1 MALQQLE
8 KELQK
13 LVHPMIVF
21 KNFLCISNKIISQ
34 ISYTIASGNCQN
46 CQLGILS
53 PFIEFLSKRIYSS
66 KRVKNYFHKII
77 NIDVN
82 IFLFECLFKKP
93 HNNRSLI
100 IHQSANTCL
109 FKVNNGTLEEVWNMF
124 IVNNKNTKTTSITSF
139 GCFYC

>member
-53 PFIEFLSKRIYSS
+53 PFLEFLSKRIYSS

-93 HNNRSLI
+93 HNNGSLI
-100 IHQSANTCL
+100 IYQSANTCL
-109 FKVNNGTLEEVWNMF
+109 FKVNNGTLEKGVKY
-124 IVNNKNTKTTSITSF
+124 VHS
-139 GCFYC
+139 